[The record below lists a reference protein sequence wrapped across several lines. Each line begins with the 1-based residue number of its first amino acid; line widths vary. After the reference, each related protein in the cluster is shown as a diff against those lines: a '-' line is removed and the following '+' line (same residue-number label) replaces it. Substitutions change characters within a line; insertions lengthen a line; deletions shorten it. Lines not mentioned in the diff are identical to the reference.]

1 MPDTYDRRV
10 QLGASRRRLEDAQVL
25 HNQKRWT
32 GAIYL
37 GGYAI
42 ECALKSL
49 ICYRQAKNNFKD
61 TKIFKEG
68 LQGADLHSLVKLLD
82 ALPDVQRVIQSKE
95 RNNPY
100 RQAWNTVSSLWRNDE
115 LRYFDKNGN
124 EKESREFIEAVK
136 TLHIFLLNQQGET
149 S

>member
-49 ICYRQAKNNFKD
+49 ICDEEDKNNFKD
-61 TKIFKEG
+61 TQVFKKG
-68 LQGADLHSLVKLLD
+68 LQGADLHDLAKLLD
-82 ALPDVQRVIQSKE
+82 CVDSVKRLISLDRT
-95 RNNPY
+95 NGY
-100 RQAWNTVSSLWRNDE
+100 REAWNKIVSQWRNDE
-115 LRYFDKNGN
+115 LRYSNKLGN
-124 EKESREFIEAVK
+124 EKDSKRFIEAVQK
-136 TLHIFLLNQQGET
+136 IHRLLLDKQGET